1 MNCQHYLLEDAGVA
15 VTCIMFESAL
25 DHSVLIKLQLSV
37 VCVCYSAYMHT
48 CMTGQLVTC
57 TVHILPCTTLLLTSK
72 RVGHCVLLTHSLVI
86 PILAVIITRPV
97 YI

>member
-37 VCVCYSAYMHT
+37 VCVCVFFYLHAYVHDWAVSYMYSPP
-48 CMTGQLVTC
+48 L
-57 TVHILPCTTLLLTSK
+57 TLHNLIANIKES
-72 RVGHCVLLTHSLVI
+72 
-86 PILAVIITRPV
+86 
-97 YI
+97 

>member
-1 MNCQHYLLEDAGVA
+1 MNFQHYLLEDAGVA

-37 VCVCYSAYMHT
+37 VCVCYSTCMHR

-57 TVHILPCTTLLLTSK
+57 TVHLLPYTTLLLTSK
-72 RVGHCVLLTHSLVI
+72 RVDHCVLLTHSLVI

-97 YI
+97 DI